1 MNRTVR
7 KNSLL
12 FLAGSGLYPLLEVLW
27 RGYSHASMA
36 LAGGVCL
43 LLINAVCC
51 EKMKR
56 RSLPA
61 RCAIGSLIITVVEFL
76 FGLLVNRVL
85 HLHVWDY
92 SALPLNIMGQICLP
106 FSLIWFVLTIPQ
118 APCASSAAAFPP
130 SRKRQN
136 PPRSSQTLDIF
147 LEHRQNADLIRRLQ
161 RHLRERVMSRH
172 VVRFNKE
179 RAVFC
184 DRYVPTDVAHLR
196 HLMCRFTANVHH
208 LVPVRNLVALEQA
221 PRTRVALIDDALLV
235 ARRARDFAGL
245 EVDRANTC
253 RRH

>member
-1 MNRTVR
+1 MLIYFDFVASFAIGVQKAGILKRKVMKKESFSMNRTVR

-106 FSLIWFVLTIPQ
+106 FSLIWFVLTIP
-118 APCASSAAAFPP
+118 ASALCKLCWLHQTKAGNTGGFDNDVGRSWWLPVVEDP
-130 SRKRQN
+130 VN
-136 PPRSSQTLDIF
+136 PKLACVI
-147 LEHRQNADLIRRLQ
+147 
-161 RHLRERVMSRH
+161 
-172 VVRFNKE
+172 
-179 RAVFC
+179 
-184 DRYVPTDVAHLR
+184 
-196 HLMCRFTANVHH
+196 
-208 LVPVRNLVALEQA
+208 
-221 PRTRVALIDDALLV
+221 PRTGRRTDLKPPVNHVNDRVA
-235 ARRARDFAGL
+235 R
-245 EVDRANTC
+245 C
-253 RRH
+253 C

>member
-51 EKMKR
+51 EKMKK

-61 RCAIGSLIITVVEFL
+61 
-76 FGLLVNRVL
+76 LVNRVL

-106 FSLIWFVLTIPQ
+106 FSLIWFVLTIP
-118 APCASSAAAFPP
+118 ASALCKLCCRLSAFPEETK
-130 SRKRQN
+130 SA
-136 PPRSSQTLDIF
+136 SVI
-147 LEHRQNADLIRRLQ
+147 
-161 RHLRERVMSRH
+161 
-172 VVRFNKE
+172 
-179 RAVFC
+179 
-184 DRYVPTDVAHLR
+184 TD
-196 HLMCRFTANVHH
+196 
-208 LVPVRNLVALEQA
+208 P
-221 PRTRVALIDDALLV
+221 
-235 ARRARDFAGL
+235 
-245 EVDRANTC
+245 
-253 RRH
+253 

>member
-92 SALPLNIMGQICLP
+92 SAAQHHGPDL
-106 FSLIWFVLTIPQ
+106 
-118 APCASSAAAFPP
+118 SAVFA
-130 SRKRQN
+130 
-136 PPRSSQTLDIF
+136 
-147 LEHRQNADLIRRLQ
+147 
-161 RHLRERVMSRH
+161 HL
-172 VVRFNKE
+172 VRFNDPRK
-179 RAVFC
+179 R
-184 DRYVPTDVAHLR
+184 
-196 HLMCRFTANVHH
+196 
-208 LVPVRNLVALEQA
+208 PVQ
-221 PRTRVALIDDALLV
+221 ALLPPF
-235 ARRARDFAGL
+235 RLPERDRISLGHHRPLIYFW
-245 EVDRANTC
+245 NTGKMPILSGAC
-253 RRH
+253 NGICGNAS

>member
-1 MNRTVR
+1 MKKESFPMNRTVR

-51 EKMKR
+51 EKMKK

-92 SALPLNIMGQICLP
+92 SALPSTSWARSVCR
-106 FSLIWFVLTIPQ
+106 FLIWFVLTIP
-118 APCASSAAAFPP
+118 ARSLCKLCCRLSAFPEETK
-130 SRKRQN
+130 SA
-136 PPRSSQTLDIF
+136 SVI
-147 LEHRQNADLIRRLQ
+147 
-161 RHLRERVMSRH
+161 
-172 VVRFNKE
+172 
-179 RAVFC
+179 
-184 DRYVPTDVAHLR
+184 TD
-196 HLMCRFTANVHH
+196 
-208 LVPVRNLVALEQA
+208 P
-221 PRTRVALIDDALLV
+221 
-235 ARRARDFAGL
+235 
-245 EVDRANTC
+245 
-253 RRH
+253 

>member
-1 MNRTVR
+1 MKKESFPMNRTVR

-51 EKMKR
+51 EKMKK

-106 FSLIWFVLTIPQ
+106 FSLIWFVLTIP
-118 APCASSAAAFPP
+118 ASALCKLCCRLSAFPV
-130 SRKRQN
+130 
-136 PPRSSQTLDIF
+136 I
-147 LEHRQNADLIRRLQ
+147 
-161 RHLRERVMSRH
+161 
-172 VVRFNKE
+172 
-179 RAVFC
+179 
-184 DRYVPTDVAHLR
+184 TD
-196 HLMCRFTANVHH
+196 
-208 LVPVRNLVALEQA
+208 P
-221 PRTRVALIDDALLV
+221 
-235 ARRARDFAGL
+235 
-245 EVDRANTC
+245 
-253 RRH
+253 

>member
-76 FGLLVNRVL
+76 FGLLT
-85 HLHVWDY
+85 
-92 SALPLNIMGQICLP
+92 ACFICMCGITP
-106 FSLIWFVLTIPQ
+106 
-118 APCASSAAAFPP
+118 PCRSTSWARSVCRF
-130 SRKRQN
+130 
-136 PPRSSQTLDIF
+136 RSSGSF
-147 LEHRQNADLIRRLQ
+147 
-161 RHLRERVMSRH
+161 
-172 VVRFNKE
+172 
-179 RAVFC
+179 
-184 DRYVPTDVAHLR
+184 
-196 HLMCRFTANVHH
+196 
-208 LVPVRNLVALEQA
+208 
-221 PRTRVALIDDALLV
+221 
-235 ARRARDFAGL
+235 
-245 EVDRANTC
+245 
-253 RRH
+253 

>member
-51 EKMKR
+51 EKMEK

-106 FSLIWFVLTIPQ
+106 FSLIWFVLMIP
-118 APCASSAAAFPP
+118 ASALCKLCCRLSAFPEETK
-130 SRKRQN
+130 SA
-136 PPRSSQTLDIF
+136 SVI
-147 LEHRQNADLIRRLQ
+147 
-161 RHLRERVMSRH
+161 
-172 VVRFNKE
+172 
-179 RAVFC
+179 
-184 DRYVPTDVAHLR
+184 TD
-196 HLMCRFTANVHH
+196 
-208 LVPVRNLVALEQA
+208 P
-221 PRTRVALIDDALLV
+221 
-235 ARRARDFAGL
+235 
-245 EVDRANTC
+245 
-253 RRH
+253 

>member
-85 HLHVWDY
+85 HLHVWVT
-92 SALPLNIMGQICLP
+92 P
-106 FSLIWFVLTIPQ
+106 
-118 APCASSAAAFPP
+118 PCRSTSWARSVCRF
-130 SRKRQN
+130 
-136 PPRSSQTLDIF
+136 RSSGSF
-147 LEHRQNADLIRRLQ
+147 
-161 RHLRERVMSRH
+161 
-172 VVRFNKE
+172 
-179 RAVFC
+179 
-184 DRYVPTDVAHLR
+184 
-196 HLMCRFTANVHH
+196 
-208 LVPVRNLVALEQA
+208 
-221 PRTRVALIDDALLV
+221 
-235 ARRARDFAGL
+235 
-245 EVDRANTC
+245 
-253 RRH
+253 

>member
-106 FSLIWFVLTIPQ
+106 FSLIWFVLTIP
-118 APCASSAAAFPP
+118 ASALCKLLLPP
-130 SRKRQN
+130 FRLPGRDKIS
-136 PPRSSQTLDIF
+136 LGH
-147 LEHRQNADLIRRLQ
+147 HRPLIYFWNTGKMPILSGACNGICGNA
-161 RHLRERVMSRH
+161 S
-172 VVRFNKE
+172 
-179 RAVFC
+179 
-184 DRYVPTDVAHLR
+184 
-196 HLMCRFTANVHH
+196 
-208 LVPVRNLVALEQA
+208 
-221 PRTRVALIDDALLV
+221 
-235 ARRARDFAGL
+235 
-245 EVDRANTC
+245 
-253 RRH
+253 

>member
-1 MNRTVR
+1 MLIYFDFVASFAIGVQKAGILKRKVMKKELFSMNRTVR

-106 FSLIWFVLTIPQ
+106 FSLIWFVLTIP
-118 APCASSAAAFPP
+118 ASALCKLCCRLSAFP
-130 SRKRQN
+130 
-136 PPRSSQTLDIF
+136 
-147 LEHRQNADLIRRLQ
+147 
-161 RHLRERVMSRH
+161 
-172 VVRFNKE
+172 KE
-179 RAVFC
+179 TESASVI
-184 DRYVPTDVAHLR
+184 TD
-196 HLMCRFTANVHH
+196 
-208 LVPVRNLVALEQA
+208 P
-221 PRTRVALIDDALLV
+221 
-235 ARRARDFAGL
+235 
-245 EVDRANTC
+245 
-253 RRH
+253 